1 MQFIY
6 LRKNEKEKKDP
17 IPVAK
22 FIGMLNRIDPY
33 QKSEVLQPY
42 SVKLK
47 FKFDQVLESK
57 NKFAV

>member
-1 MQFIY
+1 MFHFCFN
-6 LRKNEKEKKDP
+6 LKKDP

-47 FKFDQVLESK
+47 FTFDQVLESK

>member
-1 MQFIY
+1 MHFIY
-6 LRKNEKEKKDP
+6 PTKNLFFFRILSVSLEKESK
-17 IPVAK
+17 
-22 FIGMLNRIDPY
+22 

-47 FKFDQVLESK
+47 FTFDQVLESK